1 MMDALIRRKTAVRT
15 LSFTLILLILALVRP
30 AAAYDLG
37 TARPAK
43 SEARVAPPPP
53 DPDVLRQGGDT
64 IFSAVT
70 ISIPQSFGGTTAGY
84 VDDYDE
90 ACPYYGS
97 TSPDVVYTF
106 TPTHSTALV
115 VDLGGST
122 YDTKIYIY
130 DQNLALVACNDDFYS
145 DWTSRLENVSV
156 LAGVRY
162 YLVIDGYGG
171 QSGTYSGYIDEIG
184 FPILTCPDGAE
195 LEGEPEIVDGYLDA
209 WNGGCSSPEFGY
221 PFQPLTQPV
230 FCGQTGY
237 YLNGAGASSRD
248 TDWFTITIPAGGVL
262 EITGEANEMTYMF
275 ELGPQD
281 CGSVGVIQNVTISN
295 GSPGTM
301 TITGAAGSPVWFWV
315 GPQTFWSGYTYEY
328 LYVLWLNVSVPAE
341 RHSWTAVKN
350 LFE

>member
-130 DQNLALVACNDDFYS
+130 DQGLNLIACNDDFYS
-145 DWTSRLENVSV
+145 DYTSRLDNVPV
-156 LAGVRY
+156 LSGVQY
-162 YLVIDGYGG
+162 FLVIDGYGG
-171 QSGTYSGYIDEIG
+171 DYGSYTG
-184 FPILTCPDGAE
+184 FIYENFGWLECPAGAE
-195 LEGEPEIVDGYLDA
+195 LENEPPLVDGYLDA

-237 YLNGAGASSRD
+237 YQSASGGAFRD
-248 TDWFTITIPAGGVL
+248 TDWFTIAIPADGVL
-262 EITGEANEMTYMF
+262 EITGDAFEPTYMF
-275 ELGPQD
+275 ELGPRD
-281 CGSVGVIQNVTISN
+281 CDAVGVLQSVAIGPFQEASL
-295 GSPGTM
+295 S
-301 TITGAAGSPVWFWV
+301 ITGQPGDEVWFWV
-315 GPQTFWSGYTYEY
+315 GPQHFWDGDTYEY
-328 LYVLWLNVSVPAE
+328 LYVLWLNLTVPVKT
-341 RHSWTAVKN
+341 RSWTGVKC
-350 LFE
+350 LFD